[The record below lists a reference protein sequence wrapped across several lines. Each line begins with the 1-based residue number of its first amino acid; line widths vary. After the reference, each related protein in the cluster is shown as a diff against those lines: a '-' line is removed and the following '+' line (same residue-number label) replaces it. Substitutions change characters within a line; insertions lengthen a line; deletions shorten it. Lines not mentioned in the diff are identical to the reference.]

1 MFNIA
6 YGEMHEYLAWKRKA
20 SWNSFDNGVHGFM
33 VLFGNTKDG
42 LSQLVL
48 FGKLIENLFYKNEV
62 ENLITLWKLDYLR
75 LFWNYLD
82 ID

>member
-48 FGKLIENLFYKNEV
+48 FGKLIENLFNKEWSWKPYKLMEV
-62 ENLITLWKLDYLR
+62 LVV
-75 LFWNYLD
+75 
-82 ID
+82 